1 MRKRNFNVNTKSL
14 ELVIPE
20 MFIMDHA
27 NYSRWLPVSMQSF
40 PFILI
45 FMNSLNQDILLSKE
59 TND

>member
-1 MRKRNFNVNTKSL
+1 MNTESL

-45 FMNSLNQDILLSKE
+45 FMNSFNQDILLSNK

>member
-1 MRKRNFNVNTKSL
+1 MNTESL

-40 PFILI
+40 RFILI
-45 FMNSLNQDILLSKE
+45 CMNSFNQDILLSEKA
-59 TND
+59 ND